1 LPGFPGAEED
11 LVVEVRP
18 ACIDDAARIAEI
30 HVLGWQGGYRG
41 LMPQD
46 YLDGLDPADRLPY
59 RIQWL
64 RGVDW
69 CRGGCLVVAADDG
82 MLAGFAD
89 VGESRDDDAE
99 PDKIGEVRA
108 IYLAPDSWGKG
119 LGRELMTAALTHLA
133 SLGYDEVTLWVLDT
147 NTRARRFYEA
157 AGFRP
162 DGAIKIDDSRAF
174 RLQEVRYRRPLR

>member
-1 LPGFPGAEED
+1 
-11 LVVEVRP
+11 VEVRP

-59 RIQWL
+59 RIRWL

-69 CRGGCLVVAADDG
+69 SRGGCLVVAADDG